1 MTSVNPI
8 TRLFQVLKLEKK
20 EVSAIYLYSI
30 FNGLMQLSVPL
41 GVQAII
47 GFVIGSEMVSSIY
60 ILILLV
66 IIGVLFVGVFQIKQM
81 QTIEKI
87 QQKIFVRY
95 AFEFAEKIPSLD
107 LKNIDRIYLPE
118 LVNRFFETQN
128 IQKGLTKLLLDV
140 PISSIQIFLGLLL
153 LTLYNPIFI
162 ILGFILFVFTVAM
175 LYLTASNGL
184 KTSLKESYYKY
195 EVVAWLQEIGR
206 VVKSFKYGLSNS
218 LSLKKTDD
226 ILVNFLDSRIQHFKI
241 LLLQYKVLVVFK
253 VLITAI
259 MLGFGTYLLVIQ
271 ELNIGEFIA
280 AEIVVLTLISAVE
293 KLISSLDSVYDVLT
307 GLDKI
312 AIVTDGKLDTKGSI
326 KINSTPIG
334 IELIDLNFHYG
345 DGNNVLEN
353 INLNIPPNS
362 TVCITGPEGSGK
374 STLMN
379 LIAGTYSD
387 FTGVLLYNNLPINN
401 YDLELLRSKI
411 GFHLNQDDI
420 FKGTVL
426 ENINMGNNAITN
438 DKIMELAFLLGIE
451 NFVFNLK
458 NGLDTE
464 SIAMGKFLPSN
475 VIKKIL
481 LLRSLLGSPQLILLE
496 DPCIGLEEIA
506 KEKVNAYLLSKKINA
521 TVIISSND
529 MQIAKKCDYR
539 IKMSKGKA
547 VLVKN
552 TTNE

>member
-41 GVQAII
+41 GVQAI
-47 GFVIGSEMVSSIY
+47 
-60 ILILLV
+60 
-66 IIGVLFVGVFQIKQM
+66 
-81 QTIEKI
+81 I

-226 ILVNFLDSRIQHFKI
+226 ILENFLDSRIQHFKI

-307 GLDKI
+307 GLD
-312 AIVTDGKLDTKGSI
+312 TKGSI

-387 FTGVLLYNNLPINN
+387 FTGVLMYNNLPINN

-475 VIKKIL
+475 VIV
-481 LLRSLLGSPQLILLE
+481 SLS
-496 DPCIGLEEIA
+496 
-506 KEKVNAYLLSKKINA
+506 
-521 TVIISSND
+521 
-529 MQIAKKCDYR
+529 
-539 IKMSKGKA
+539 
-547 VLVKN
+547 
-552 TTNE
+552 